1 MNNKIQLNVGK
12 RIKDLRENFKYSQE
26 QLANLAQ
33 LDRTYIT
40 SVENGHRNVSIK
52 TILKFSNAFGI
63 SVQEFFNDSM
73 FGN

>member
-52 TILKFSNAFGI
+52 TILKY
-63 SVQEFFNDSM
+63 
-73 FGN
+73 